1 MIKIGSR
8 GRFGYNNKGTAAG
21 TSLKLRAQ
29 KHETKMKILNL
40 KFQLLQE
47 KTAKPSSGDAT
58 VRFCI
63 FCFSRDKIKLIRFL
77 SMHVNI

>member
-8 GRFGYNNKGTAAG
+8 GRFDYNNKGTAAG
-21 TSLKLRAQ
+21 TSLKLTQ

-63 FCFSRDKIKLIRFL
+63 FCFSRDKIKFIRFL